1 VVVSDADNPDAMMEA
16 LSAGVRGYVPT
27 TNTSLQVVIE
37 VMHLVRAGGI
47 FAPVTLS
54 LTQQASAR
62 PPAPTQTPANCF
74 TPRQAAVLEH
84 LKRGSANK
92 VIAHELSMSE
102 GTVKVHVRNIM
113 KKLRATN
120 RTQAVTR
127 AYNLAAGN
135 PLDERQNAEASGI
148 GAAGSGRPNL
158 GS

>member
-1 VVVSDADNPDAMMEA
+1 
-16 LSAGVRGYVPT
+16 
-27 TNTSLQVVIE
+27 
-37 VMHLVRAGGI
+37 
-47 FAPVTLS
+47 
-54 LTQQASAR
+54 
-62 PPAPTQTPANCF
+62 
-74 TPRQAAVLEH
+74 
-84 LKRGSANK
+84 
-92 VIAHELSMSE
+92 
-102 GTVKVHVRNIM
+102 VKVHVRNIM